1 MSEQNAPRGAFIQ
14 RDKETYA
21 IVPRTPVGIVTPELL
36 EKIASVAKK
45 YEIPII
51 KITSAQRIALVGMKP
66 EIVESVWEELG
77 TGIGPAVEKCF
88 HYVQA
93 CPGTTVCKFGILD
106 SLGLGMRLE
115 ELLVGAELPAKGKI
129 GVSGCPLCC
138 AESFVRDFGVF
149 GKRTGWTFVFGGN
162 SGRNPRIGD
171 VIAENLTDDQVVELT
186 KKCLEY
192 YRENAKPNERTARF
206 MQRIEIEEFKKA
218 VLAE

>member
-1 MSEQNAPRGAFIQ
+1 MSEQNAPKGAFIQ
-14 RDKETYA
+14 RDKKTYA
-21 IVPRTPVGIVTPELL
+21 IVPRTPVGVVTPELL
-36 EKIASVAKK
+36 ENIARVAKK

-77 TGIGPAVEKCF
+77 ADIGPAVEKCV

-93 CPGTTVCKFGILD
+93 CPGTTVCKYGILD

-115 ELLVGAELPAKGKI
+115 QLLVGTELPAKGKI

-138 AESFVRDFGVF
+138 AESFVRDFGVMA
-149 GKRTGWTFVFGGN
+149 KRTGWTLIFGGN
-162 SGRNPRIGD
+162 SGRNVRIGD
-171 VIAENLTDDQVVELT
+171 VLAEDLTDDQVVELT

-192 YRENAKPNERTARF
+192 YRKNAKPRERTARF
-206 MQRIEIEEFKKA
+206 VQRIGIEELKKA
-218 VLAE
+218 VLE